1 MFFILHVS
9 KGRPHG
15 PGAGSDHP
23 FLWTRMDGERMT
35 DWEEEWRAAH
45 ERSPVRTTPQNERL
59 WREFWSQDSEYYLRE
74 SKAEAAFFEKVVE
87 RMAEVGWLRPGDA
100 VLDVGCGPGTLALP
114 ISRRVREVHALDEA
128 EGMLET
134 LREECVRQGI
144 SNLSTVLSPWKDHS
158 APGAY
163 DLVMASL
170 SPAIRSGA
178 DLLAMER
185 ASRDRC
191 CLIVPCPS
199 DTMATRNELW
209 ELVVGEFRPSDAYS
223 AKYPL
228 NVLRGRGREPVSHRV
243 TGEVEYRRPTRDVI
257 DHYLRYFRIFTEMTR
272 EKEEKVR
279 RHFISRSVD
288 GFDIGRSGKCLE
300 LICWKV

>member
-1 MFFILHVS
+1 
-9 KGRPHG
+9 
-15 PGAGSDHP
+15 
-23 FLWTRMDGERMT
+23 MT

-45 ERSPVRTTPQNERL
+45 QRSPVRTTPQNEER
-59 WREFWSQDSEYYLRE
+59 WKEFWSQDSDYYLQE
-74 SKAEAAFFEKVVE
+74 SKAEAGFHEKVVE
-87 RMAEVGWLRPGDA
+87 RMAETGWLRPDDA

-114 ISRRVREVHALDEA
+114 MARRVREVHALDEA

-134 LREECVRQGI
+134 LRQECGRRGI
-144 SNLSTVLSPWKDHS
+144 ANITTLLSPWKEHS

-163 DLVMASL
+163 DLVFASL
-170 SPAIRSGA
+170 SPAIRSGE
-178 DLLAMER
+178 DLMAMER

-228 NVLRGRGREPVSHRV
+228 NVLREKGRDPVSHRV
-243 TGEVEYRRPTRDVI
+243 TGEVEYRRPTEDVI
-257 DHYLRYFRIFTEMTR
+257 DHYLRYFRIFTEMTP
-272 EKEEKVR
+272 EKEERVR
-279 RHFISRSVD
+279 RHFLHRSVD